1 MYTIGLTGSMGAGK
15 SYAAAVFSEF
25 GIKSIDTDIISRQ
38 VTLPGTPCLDELR
51 LYFGGSIISGDGTLD
66 RSRLAKIAFAD
77 KVSTAALNKITH
89 KHILAECRK
98 WLRLREAE
106 NQFAAAVQ
114 APLLYESG
122 FNYYCDYVVAVMC
135 DTATKLRRI
144 YFRDGIPE
152 QAALA
157 RLSKQHDD
165 RYFYNRADFY
175 VNNNDGENI
184 RLQIDLIIQQ
194 IKFV

>member
-15 SYAAAVFSEF
+15 SYAAAVFGEF
-25 GIKSIDTDIISRQ
+25 GILSIDTDTVSRQ
-38 VTLPGTPCLDELR
+38 VTHPGTPCLEELR
-51 LYFGGSIISGDGTLD
+51 LYFGDTIITNDGTLD
-66 RSRLAKIAFAD
+66 RSELAKIAFAD
-77 KVSTAALNKITH
+77 KEKTLALNKITH

-106 NQFAAAVQ
+106 GQFAAIVQ
-114 APLLYESG
+114 APLIYESG
-122 FNYYCDYVVAVMC
+122 FNYHCDYVVAVLC

-144 YFRDGIPE
+144 YNRDGITE
-152 QAALA
+152 QDALA
-157 RLSKQHDD
+157 RMSKQHND
-165 RYFYNRADFY
+165 RYFYNRADFT

>member
-15 SYAAAVFSEF
+15 SYTAAVFGEF
-25 GIKSIDTDIISRQ
+25 GIPGIDTDMVSRQ
-38 VTLPGTPCLDELR
+38 VTCPGTPCLDELR
-51 LYFGGSIISGDGTLD
+51 RYFGSSILCSDGTLD
-66 RSRLAKIAFAD
+66 RGRLASIAFAD
-77 KVSTAALNKITH
+77 QESTLALNKITH

-98 WLRLREAE
+98 WLRQREAE
-106 NQFAAAVQ
+106 NQFAAVIQ

-122 FNYYCDYVVAVMC
+122 FNYYCDYVVAVLC
-135 DTATKLRRI
+135 DTKTKLRRI
-144 YFRDGIPE
+144 YNRDGITE

-157 RLSKQHDD
+157 RMSKQHDD
-165 RYFYNRADFY
+165 RYFYNRADFT

-184 RLQIDLIIQQ
+184 RLQIDIIIQQ

>member
-15 SYAAAVFSEF
+15 SYAAAVFGEF
-25 GIKSIDTDIISRQ
+25 GIQSIDTDMVSRQ
-38 VTLPGTPCLDELR
+38 VTRPGTPCLEELR
-51 LYFGGSIISGDGTLD
+51 LYFGDNIITGDGTLD
-66 RSRLAKIAFAD
+66 RSELAKIAFAD
-77 KVSTAALNKITH
+77 QENTAILNKITH

-98 WLRLREAE
+98 WLHLREAE
-106 NQFAAAVQ
+106 GQFAAVVQ

-122 FNYYCDYVVAVMC
+122 FNYYCDYVVAVLC

-144 YFRDGIPE
+144 YNRDGIDE

-165 RYFYNRADFY
+165 RYFYNRADFTI
-175 VNNNDGENI
+175 NNNNGENI